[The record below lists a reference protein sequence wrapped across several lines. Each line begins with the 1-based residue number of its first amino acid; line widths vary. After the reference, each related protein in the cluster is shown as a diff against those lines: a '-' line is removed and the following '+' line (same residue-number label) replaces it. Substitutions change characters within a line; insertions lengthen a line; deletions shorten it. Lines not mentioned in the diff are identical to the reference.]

1 VRTYTNWEA
10 DRVRLVETQFIDD
23 EYDGNDNAAL
33 KHFARLCKKNKLQRI
48 ALHVT
53 EGFTAEMLLF
63 LLDRDI
69 KFQEV
74 SIFSASSRTIKRH
87 ALRKRKAFLQITHGI
102 PAPLLSRYPT
112 VPTKYEAR
120 IYDNGGDIDWQEL
133 EHIRYLQE
141 AEETLLEFYENAII
155 EFQKGVL
162 GAQGRNPDLELFQDK
177 LLHRTAETLSKPAID
192 GNAKI

>member
-141 AEETLLEFYENAII
+141 AEETLLEFYEKCDNRIP
-155 EFQKGVL
+155 KRGP
-162 GAQGRNPDLELFQDK
+162 GSTR
-177 LLHRTAETLSKPAID
+177 
-192 GNAKI
+192 